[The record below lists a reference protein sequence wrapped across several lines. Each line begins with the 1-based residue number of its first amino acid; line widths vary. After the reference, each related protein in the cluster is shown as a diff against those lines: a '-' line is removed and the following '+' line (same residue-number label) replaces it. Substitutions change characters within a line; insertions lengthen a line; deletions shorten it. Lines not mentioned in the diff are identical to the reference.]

1 MNSAA
6 KTSARALVR
15 ANPRRLPASLP
26 RAVARRRLQSAA
38 AALPSVT
45 TRDFFVALSLS
56 RSVLLRLFS
65 YARVLLV
72 LAPAEVGGIRYT
84 RPPM

>member
-1 MNSAA
+1 MRTLGLSAL
-6 KTSARALVR
+6 R
-15 ANPRRLPASLP
+15 P
-26 RAVARRRLQSAA
+26 RAVARRRLLSAA
-38 AALPSVT
+38 AALTGVT

-72 LAPAEVGGIRYT
+72 LAPAEAGGIHYT
-84 RPPM
+84 GPPM